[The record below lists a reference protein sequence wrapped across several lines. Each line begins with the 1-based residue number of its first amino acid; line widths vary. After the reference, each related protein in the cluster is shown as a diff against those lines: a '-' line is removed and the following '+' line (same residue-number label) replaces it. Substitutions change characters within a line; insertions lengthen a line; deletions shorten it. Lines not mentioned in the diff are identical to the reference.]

1 MHVLLCKEK
10 IYESNSYDEHHRVNA
25 LGFYD
30 VICGRHK
37 AAFDNIGN
45 RRFRVLVALAHD
57 KYANAPSRANKSIVI
72 KDIVD
77 SIHNGGG
84 RFLQRLGCNWVELD
98 DKQTH
103 DKVGHALRDMAVAS
117 KSKSSSQKQ
126 RKSSIDYSDQS
137 NSSKTS
143 SRADATPKS
152 NLQRQTRIE
161 DKQNC
166 VDGYI
171 VSFPTAIHSNNKAY
185 IPALEIDPNDF
196 VLDETDDSL
205 EPIAW
210 HLTTSH
216 RRTRPVDEKVIS
228 DVYTLDDITCS
239 AIWNL

>member
-1 MHVLLCKEK
+1 MSVTPLPYAPVHEVVDARSRFRAGDGLV
-10 IYESNSYDEHHRVNA
+10 RVA
-25 LGFYD
+25 
-30 VICGRHK
+30 GRRLSASPRGTAHL
-37 AAFDNIGN
+37 AGLH

-117 KSKSSSQKQ
+117 KSKSSSQKP
-126 RKSSIDYSDQS
+126 RKNSIDYSDQS

-143 SRADATPKS
+143 SRADATAKS
-152 NLQRQTRIE
+152 NLQQQTRIE

-171 VSFPTAIHSNNKAY
+171 VSFPKAIHSNNKAY

-196 VLDETDDSL
+196 VLDETDDSSCQVPVL
-205 EPIAW
+205 HRQPP
-210 HLTTSH
+210 LTL
-216 RRTRPVDEKVIS
+216 K
-228 DVYTLDDITCS
+228 
-239 AIWNL
+239 